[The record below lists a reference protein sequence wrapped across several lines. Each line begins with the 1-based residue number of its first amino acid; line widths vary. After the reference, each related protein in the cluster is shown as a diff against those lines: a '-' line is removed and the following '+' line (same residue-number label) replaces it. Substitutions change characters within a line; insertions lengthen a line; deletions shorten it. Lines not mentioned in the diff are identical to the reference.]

1 MQNNGDICFK
11 FIFLVLLQR
20 AYCEYFILT
29 TSISQMK
36 IQVNYICL
44 ISLTLYRINIIK
56 TINKIYVKHVM
67 EVITI
72 INSLALISSY
82 DQPPCFYWTLS
93 KTDLKCSAPNKNS
106 GFQGKRFYFNTKI
119 MYQRFL
125 HDFLKC
131 FLFSSCPKCYVLFSS
146 SYQEEQ
152 RDYGQIYI
160 KSQFQVVQNYG
171 LHTNVKLV
179 FLEKI

>member
-82 DQPPCFYWTLS
+82 DQPP
-93 KTDLKCSAPNKNS
+93 
-106 GFQGKRFYFNTKI
+106 
-119 MYQRFL
+119 
-125 HDFLKC
+125 
-131 FLFSSCPKCYVLFSS
+131 SCPKCEVLFSS
-146 SYQEEQ
+146 SYREEQ